1 MASTIGA
8 EVGMGERRPD
18 IIASADQ
25 LRRLQSVTDAALA
38 NLTVEDLMDELL
50 IRVREALSTDTAAIL
65 LHDESTREL
74 VATAA
79 KGIEEEVEQ
88 GVRIPLGKGFA
99 GTIAAT
105 AQPVAIFDVDHSNVL
120 NPILREK
127 GIRSLLG
134 VPLVVRGSVLG
145 VLHVGTLT
153 HRRFTNEDVILLQLV
168 ADRVAIAIHARLS
181 ERERAIAR
189 TLQRSLLPERLPTV
203 AGIEIAARYLP
214 ATGGEVGG
222 DWFDVFVLP
231 DGSVAVVIGDVV
243 GRGLPAASTMGKT
256 RSAIRAYALD
266 SGPSVVLEQ
275 MNRLLRHLD
284 PGEMVTVLF
293 GVADPIRSSFR
304 FSCAGHV
311 PPVFRDPDG
320 TVRVVELGSGPP
332 LGATAVPKFEER
344 VEELAPGSSI
354 LLYTDGLIERPGE
367 SIDEGL
373 DRLRL
378 AARVEA
384 EPEEMC
390 DSIVRELL
398 GPDEHGDDVALLVAR
413 MVGIGPELHVTIEA
427 HASRLVVVRRLLDRW
442 LYGNGLIPERRYDV
456 IAATGEA
463 TANAVEHAYGPAG
476 GEIRIDASRSDDT
489 VVVRVLDRGRWRP
502 PRGPSRGR
510 GLPLMQALA
519 DEVRI
524 RHEPEGTSVEL
535 RWTAG

>member
-8 EVGMGERRPD
+8 EVGMEQQSPD

-50 IRVREALSTDTAAIL
+50 IRVRKALSTDTAAIL
-65 LHDESTREL
+65 IYDETTQDL

-105 AQPVAIFDVDHSNVL
+105 GQPVAIFDVDHSIVL

-134 VPLVVRGSVLG
+134 VPLVVQGSILG

-153 HRRFTNEDVILLQLV
+153 HRRFTNEDVMLLQLV
-168 ADRVAIAIHARLS
+168 ADRVAIAIHARLT

-214 ATGGEVGG
+214 AKGGEVGG

-256 RSAIRAYALD
+256 RSAVRAYALD
-266 SGPSVVLEQ
+266 SGPGEVLER
-275 MNRLLRHLD
+275 MNRHLRHLD

-293 GVADPIRSSFR
+293 GVADPIRSRFR

-311 PPVFRDPDG
+311 PPAFRDPDG
-320 TVRVVELGSGPP
+320 TVRIVELGSGPP
-332 LGATAVPKFEER
+332 LGATPAPRFEER

-354 LLYTDGLIERPGE
+354 LLYTDGLIERRGE
-367 SIDEGL
+367 SIDAGL

-378 AARVEA
+378 AARLEA
-384 EPEEMC
+384 DPERMC
-390 DSIVRELL
+390 DAIVQELL
-398 GPDEHGDDVALLVAR
+398 GPDEPGDDVALLVAR
-413 MVGIGPELHVTIEA
+413 MVGIGSELHVRIEA
-427 HASRLVVVRRLLDRW
+427 HASRLVVIRRLLERW
-442 LYGNGLIPERRYDV
+442 LHGNLLLPERRYDV
-456 IAATGEA
+456 VAATGEA
-463 TANAVEHAYGPAG
+463 AANAIEHAYGPAG
-476 GEIRIDASRSDDT
+476 GDIRVDATRSGDT
-489 VVVRVLDRGRWRP
+489 VAVRVRDEGRWRP

-510 GLPLMQALA
+510 GLALMQALA

-524 RHEPEGTSVEL
+524 RHEPQGTSVEL
-535 RWTAG
+535 RWTVR